1 MRDVHVVLSFD
12 DPSYDV
18 VLHPFGEKGNEL
30 TTGELIDRGEQLKK
44 QSDTVT
50 AVSRQNVQ
58 ETKDLLAGAEQSVA
72 AMKERKKQI
81 PFGTKTSHN
90 DTR

>member
-1 MRDVHVVLSFD
+1 
-12 DPSYDV
+12 

-72 AMKERKKQI
+72 AMKERKKQT
-81 PFGTKTSHN
+81 PFGTKISHN